1 MSRGCGSQA
10 VLSASNQPNT
20 LLGTPAGRAGS
31 NQQRVTVTSGGN
43 VSGLF
48 GRLLGS
54 RTFKTSFVWLI
65 STFPDL
71 FSFRRQ
77 HRIVDSEYR
86 DIVAVSHQSIFHN
99 GIAAAGRQR
108 FASRSRFLL
117 PGECLGPSGAS
128 LCRHAPEAVT
138 AHCHANC
145 SFWCE
150 GVHIIPRIHLVSV
163 LPLPLSEPSCESF
176 SFNGVFHGNA

>member
-1 MSRGCGSQA
+1 MSSQGHKR
-10 VLSASNQPNT
+10 S
-20 LLGTPAGRAGS
+20 LGRQTNRTRFWGRRRVRLGA

-86 DIVAVSHQSIFHN
+86 DIVAVSHRSIFHN

-150 GVHIIPRIHLVSV
+150 GVHITPRIHLASV
-163 LPLPLSEPSCESF
+163 LLLRLIRVEGCDFAERAFIPKRL
-176 SFNGVFHGNA
+176 V